1 MSTLDE
7 LIHYC
12 NEPDP
17 VGALMLTGEWGGGKT
32 YLIKHDLKN
41 ALKDTHI
48 LVSVSLFGMSS
59 SKTLRDSVRQ
69 KWFESCLPILSSVKR
84 AKDSTGGIF
93 KAVSRALRYVNP
105 LAGTAADFV
114 LSTDALDFVPIKPE
128 VEDLETHTKKRVI
141 LVYDDFERVK
151 MDPMELIG
159 VINDYCENH
168 KFNTII
174 VANEESFKKE
184 MVEDKMAYH
193 MLREKTVSQMIYY
206 IPDYASII
214 YSIIS
219 KRKWPSEEYA
229 KFMAEH
235 EDTVLDVFMSDE
247 NDTEKALASDES
259 DKYHNFRTLTKGLE
273 SFYRIYYHMKEEG
286 IEASDDNLYSFLA
299 YFLASKS
306 GIHKNGELTLEFDD
320 KDITGLYP
328 KYSPDAMTEA
338 ERKWIESGIW
348 NTDIYLEQMHSR
360 EDVK

>member
-17 VGALMLTGEWGGGKT
+17 MGALMLTGEWGCGKT
-32 YLIKHDLKN
+32 YLIKHDLTN

-48 LVSVSLFGMSS
+48 IVRVSLFGMSS
-59 SKTLRDSVRQ
+59 SKALRDTIRHR
-69 KWFESCLPILSSVKR
+69 WFETCLPILGSVEK
-84 AKDSTGGIF
+84 AKNRTGGIF
-93 KAVSRALRYVNP
+93 KAFNRALRYVNP
-105 LAGTAADFV
+105 LAGTAADV
-114 LSTDALDFVPIKPE
+114 VVSMDAVDFVPIKSE
-128 VEDLETHTKKRVI
+128 IEDLETHTKKRVI
-141 LVYDDFERVK
+141 LVYDDAERVK
-151 MDPMELIG
+151 MDPLELLG
-159 VINDYCENH
+159 VINDYCENQR
-168 KFNTII
+168 FNSII
-174 VANEESFKKE
+174 LANEKAFKKE
-184 MVEDKMAYH
+184 MESDVIAYS
-193 MLREKTVSQMIYY
+193 MLREKTVSQAIYH
-206 IPDYASII
+206 IPDYVSII
-214 YSIIS
+214 HSIIS
-219 KRKWPSEEYA
+219 KRKWPSDEYEA
-229 KFMAEH
+229 YLAEH
-235 EDTVLDVFMSDE
+235 EETVLDVFMSDE
-247 NDTEKALASDES
+247 NDTERALSSDES

-320 KDITGLYP
+320 RDITDLYP

-348 NTDIYLEQMHSR
+348 NTDIYLEQMHNR